1 MVFATVNSPP
11 LLKTM
16 TSLRRVNQ
24 PWIPHFL
31 SRRAA
36 LLIAVMIPAWAVR
49 GGVSASEQPAPDWWR
64 EPAAKMT
71 PPAPVIVPP
80 PEPHFDP
87 RAYGAK
93 ADGITYD
100 TASLQKAI
108 DACGGTGGSVV
119 LSHGKYLSAQ
129 LTLRGRMTFY
139 VEKGAVLLGGTN
151 AADYP
156 VLIPDNTPAKAI
168 RRSVLYAVKA
178 DGLVID
184 GEGEINGQCKLVQM
198 FGKEPERPSLIRIF
212 QSKNVIVRN
221 ITLRNPRMWT
231 QVYSQCENLLIDHVT
246 VIAPPDAANLDGMDI
261 CDSRDVI
268 IRDCNVESEDD
279 CICLKSHGSAGLQN
293 ITVENNRILSS
304 HANGIKLGTAT
315 VGPISHIVIR
325 NNTVLY
331 AKFGGLCIESVDGAA
346 VSDILVDGL
355 DLYRTSQPIFV
366 RLAQRGANNPT
377 GDLAA
382 ASRPAGSISNV
393 VIERVRALGTHNAT
407 HASCTITGIPGA
419 RVSNVRL
426 KDCYIEMPGGIATD
440 PAMPPEKEGGYPQ
453 SNMFGDTPAY
463 GFFVRHADG
472 IEFDNV
478 TAGYLKPDVR
488 PWLVKDDAEVK
499 TADSKALGL
508 IPATRIP

>member
-1 MVFATVNSPP
+1 
-11 LLKTM
+11 
-16 TSLRRVNQ
+16 
-24 PWIPHFL
+24 
-31 SRRAA
+31 
-36 LLIAVMIPAWAVR
+36 
-49 GGVSASEQPAPDWWR
+49 
-64 EPAAKMT
+64 
-71 PPAPVIVPP
+71 
-80 PEPHFDP
+80 
-87 RAYGAK
+87 
-93 ADGITYD
+93 
-100 TASLQKAI
+100 
-108 DACGGTGGSVV
+108 
-119 LSHGKYLSAQ
+119 
-129 LTLRGRMTFY
+129 
-139 VEKGAVLLGGTN
+139 
-151 AADYP
+151 
-156 VLIPDNTPAKAI
+156 
-168 RRSVLYAVKA
+168 
-178 DGLVID
+178 
-184 GEGEINGQCKLVQM
+184 
-198 FGKEPERPSLIRIF
+198 
-212 QSKNVIVRN
+212 
-221 ITLRNPRMWT
+221 
-231 QVYSQCENLLIDHVT
+231 
-246 VIAPPDAANLDGMDI
+246 
-261 CDSRDVI
+261 
-268 IRDCNVESEDD
+268 
-279 CICLKSHGSAGLQN
+279 LQN